1 MGEGRRNWKR
11 REGGR
16 LLRRRCRQRMRW
28 KGRKGKE
35 MCRWIFPRRSVRL
48 MLHPYVCITLRNLK
62 EAQLEQTSL
71 WVRGEIRCLQNNP
84 AGRKRHGEE
93 SGRAGR
99 NTRRCSWTAGIS
111 SQVLCQQLP
120 MPSLLLSMPT
130 SLLPSLSLSS
140 PSPFSSLAPFLLL
153 LPLPLPLFLAL
164 APACSRSV
172 RLSLSLNRGE
182 LPSLTT
188 SHRTQARQP
197 SKFARFFDAADQTA
211 LYRSEYKWNAEE
223 DNALIQHRSIPY
235 IKLTRTQSAHRR
247 ELLSKLGGGTRSAQ
261 VQAQICAFVA
271 CALLRGT
278 CRLMQGEHHVSMH

>member
-1 MGEGRRNWKR
+1 M
-11 REGGR
+11 
-16 LLRRRCRQRMRW
+16 LLDSGYIISRA
-28 KGRKGKE
+28 
-35 MCRWIFPRRSVRL
+35 V
-48 MLHPYVCITLRNLK
+48 
-62 EAQLEQTSL
+62 
-71 WVRGEIRCLQNNP
+71 P
-84 AGRKRHGEE
+84 AIADAF
-93 SGRAGR
+93 SFALY
-99 NTRRCSWTAGIS
+99 AYIS
-111 SQVLCQQLP
+111 
-120 MPSLLLSMPT
+120 PSLT
-130 SLLPSLSLSS
+130 LPFFSLSLFFSRS
-140 PSPFSSLAPFLLL
+140 FSSLAPTST
-153 LPLPLPLFLAL
+153 PLFLAL